1 MNSPAEIANICLGYG
16 INKVR
21 RPLIKTFVL
30 AIIGGFLLGASSLLS
45 NVCSYNYTWGL
56 AHFYFG
62 LVFPIGIMAIYCAG
76 AELFT
81 GNCLLTIPLLN
92 GNITLIEILLNWLI
106 SFVGNFIGAILL
118 SVLVVYGHVPNLF
131 NKTLAQI
138 MILTGTEK
146 TKLGF
151 GEAFVK
157 GLLCNFYN
165 CLAIWVSFGG
175 KELRSVILGLWP
187 PIFLF
192 ASVNLEHC
200 VANMHYIPA
209 GLFASYEYGLDRP
222 SLSWG
227 RLFYKNLIPVT
238 LGNIIGGGAL
248 VGIVYWYIYLGKCG
262 QDSPSSNPS
271 EFGPRTSVINLNT
284 SGHYADNS
292 QSELKGGI
300 NMPPIQAINA

>member
-1 MNSPAEIANICLGYG
+1 
-16 INKVR
+16 
-21 RPLIKTFVL
+21 
-30 AIIGGFLLGASSLLS
+30 
-45 NVCSYNYTWGL
+45 
-56 AHFYFG
+56 
-62 LVFPIGIMAIYCAG
+62 MAIYCAG

-248 VGIVYWYIYLGKCG
+248 VGVVYWYIYLGKCG

-271 EFGPRTSVINLNT
+271 KFGPRTSVINLNT
-284 SGHYADNS
+284 FGHYADNS